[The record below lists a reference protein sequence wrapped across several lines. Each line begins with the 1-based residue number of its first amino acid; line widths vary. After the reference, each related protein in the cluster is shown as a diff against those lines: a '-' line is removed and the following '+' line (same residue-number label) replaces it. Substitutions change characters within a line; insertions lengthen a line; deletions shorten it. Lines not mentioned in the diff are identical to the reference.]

1 VGFQGTLGTPLG
13 VPAPHFSGQIMTI
26 EFDVVTPT
34 NFTGMSSGA
43 KVDTVY
49 KFDFAAQSNVTD
61 FNVPV
66 AKVQNRRVSAI
77 SFSSPDS
84 ILGDTTSAGGRFY
97 KMDFPTGLPDLS
109 HTNISGLSIAGSVNG
124 LPDTKTDVFYS
135 FYLSQDSTLIERPLS
150 LSPVSFYSSLS
161 DPGARNAPLV
171 GTRQNPRFIPHTFI
185 RENFETIFSAAT
197 RDSLNGMISLAGT
210 VDGGVYYI
218 YVLADP
224 ATGRWP
230 SKRNPGTGGRK
241 RKEYDP
247 FTLGAL
253 SGGVFLGR
261 SGPLLV
267 NHPPEFVVAG
277 WDYDNDTQDRFD
289 ATGVI
294 QVAGDMVGMANSKDN
309 LDITVDTG
317 SHFNKGA
324 ALAGLNSGNLPDPI
338 STVDLLF
345 LAQDANDPNDFQM
358 NIFLS
363 TQSGLGV
370 SNYVSAS
377 PAIDSLSGAIKL
389 SGTDTLTISDRKF
402 TFSPIVRDDVTQL
415 ITSYVPE
422 ADYFVYFGATDGESR
437 TLSPVYNDPFIT
449 SPVAARLSVKHS
461 PTLSPDA
468 FSLNDFDG
476 SGDGDL
482 DVITGIGVA
491 QMQTD
496 TDGKNLNLGPAQRY
510 VTISWG
516 EQGLNG
522 DLDVD
527 DNATIELYYSTRTD
541 FRDSRGSVAYTS
553 GNSDGSDIL
562 GAITQG
568 NNDTHRI
575 GSVSEDPD
583 GQFDNQFTWDIWDY
597 TSAEGTVPQ
606 TDARYYIYAL
616 LKGGTTNRLFSLT
629 RSGTLNATGTSM
641 AIEFNHPPFIRP
653 IEPSRDQTVTVD
665 EPVMISWE
673 AVDVDNEESGGLAA
687 QPAGTSGK
695 RVSNSR
701 TASPNIRILLTSA
714 DFGEVT
720 TWGTITSPLNAHRF
734 WVGNSANGAL
744 GSEIELNEGVDTSF
758 VITGNRMRN
767 NLFLTAGLGGSDG
780 SADLQTNGGVG
791 QDYYVYLA
799 IDDGQDGTVGDA
811 VTTSPQSTPFGQYA
825 PVVRAPGKIT
835 FTGTVPGNP
844 PTSNRFIIV
853 DKMET
858 AVDELIK
865 YRITPEVNTS
875 GTQINVIDIF
885 LSVDPSEFEAV
896 DTDPGTAGI
905 QPFSLG
911 DNSNIS
917 SSNVNQAAYEMNG
930 RLYLDFIYSDVT
942 GGLTFFDGSQVLAIA
957 NLRARSLDNLGDAG
971 EGEEGQEGGSSS
983 TGSIVNTT
991 ITLDNSG
998 SRVSKMLDSNNN
1010 NVNASVP
1017 PPTEVTI
1024 NRRSQVAG
1032 KVPLQGRTSSADT
1045 VTFFLRQVGSY
1056 TSLSD
1061 SLFETNDIDT
1071 DAVGIQ
1077 ILTTDVDGK
1086 FTLSNVPSG
1095 IYILSAAV
1103 PRHLTGHDTIVVK
1116 AGLDLASIQPTRDG
1130 SGIQHVSLR
1139 AGDAAGFVDSTG
1151 TSIPDNAI
1159 GGPDVNAINAALF
1172 THPGETDY
1180 NTFADI
1186 NRDDIVNATD
1196 KDYATANTSSNTG
1209 ASGNIKPVFPAFKA
1223 AVLPQGSNKDAL
1235 VTLTGAPKT
1244 EIRAGET
1251 FDVTINVAGARAVRT
1266 YEVHLSY
1273 DPTKLAVDN
1282 LVSAGDLLGN
1292 YLTDM
1297 SGKILEGEFGLVNSI
1312 IGLTPVGASG
1322 EGILATVRFRAISR
1336 SAKTKLVLDD
1346 AMLIDVE
1353 HVSVR
1358 PEVDGEATITLS
1370 KDPIVYHD
1378 AEGGEIK
1385 GLILASEDAKVDFND
1400 FMALVK
1406 AFGTTPGSA
1415 DYNPMAD
1422 LNGDDQVNFGDFVI
1436 FSANFGKVAVDAP
1449 VRAGKTVAAAG
1460 ANAKADVSLQVS
1472 GSAKMGELITITA
1485 DLSNATAVNGWGL
1498 TLKFDPEQFEF
1509 LEATS
1514 PRTNLLTASGATA
1527 PVFLVNQDEAGTVS
1541 LANAI
1546 SQGSSATG
1554 EGSLAVLTFKPKGE
1568 FENARFEVA
1577 NGMVFDANSLSNPLF
1592 ANDLEV
1598 KLAPAAFA
1606 LNQNFSNPFNP
1617 ETTIGYDLADGSQVL
1632 LEIYNVMGQLV
1643 NTLVS
1648 DHQAAGRYRV
1658 VWSGVDAGNRQVAS
1672 GVYFY
1677 RLQTEGFKAV
1687 KKLMLLK

>member
-1 VGFQGTLGTPLG
+1 
-13 VPAPHFSGQIMTI
+13 M
-26 EFDVVTPT
+26 
-34 NFTGMSSGA
+34 
-43 KVDTVY
+43 
-49 KFDFAAQSNVTD
+49 
-61 FNVPV
+61 
-66 AKVQNRRVSAI
+66 
-77 SFSSPDS
+77 
-84 ILGDTTSAGGRFY
+84 
-97 KMDFPTGLPDLS
+97 
-109 HTNISGLSIAGSVNG
+109 
-124 LPDTKTDVFYS
+124 
-135 FYLSQDSTLIERPLS
+135 
-150 LSPVSFYSSLS
+150 
-161 DPGARNAPLV
+161 
-171 GTRQNPRFIPHTFI
+171 
-185 RENFETIFSAAT
+185 
-197 RDSLNGMISLAGT
+197 
-210 VDGGVYYI
+210 
-218 YVLADP
+218 
-224 ATGRWP
+224 
-230 SKRNPGTGGRK
+230 
-241 RKEYDP
+241 
-247 FTLGAL
+247 
-253 SGGVFLGR
+253 
-261 SGPLLV
+261 
-267 NHPPEFVVAG
+267 
-277 WDYDNDTQDRFD
+277 
-289 ATGVI
+289 
-294 QVAGDMVGMANSKDN
+294 
-309 LDITVDTG
+309 
-317 SHFNKGA
+317 
-324 ALAGLNSGNLPDPI
+324 
-338 STVDLLF
+338 
-345 LAQDANDPNDFQM
+345 
-358 NIFLS
+358 
-363 TQSGLGV
+363 
-370 SNYVSAS
+370 
-377 PAIDSLSGAIKL
+377 
-389 SGTDTLTISDRKF
+389 
-402 TFSPIVRDDVTQL
+402 
-415 ITSYVPE
+415 
-422 ADYFVYFGATDGESR
+422 
-437 TLSPVYNDPFIT
+437 
-449 SPVAARLSVKHS
+449 
-461 PTLSPDA
+461 
-468 FSLNDFDG
+468 
-476 SGDGDL
+476 
-482 DVITGIGVA
+482 
-491 QMQTD
+491 
-496 TDGKNLNLGPAQRY
+496 
-510 VTISWG
+510 
-516 EQGLNG
+516 
-522 DLDVD
+522 
-527 DNATIELYYSTRTD
+527 
-541 FRDSRGSVAYTS
+541 
-553 GNSDGSDIL
+553 
-562 GAITQG
+562 
-568 NNDTHRI
+568 
-575 GSVSEDPD
+575 
-583 GQFDNQFTWDIWDY
+583 
-597 TSAEGTVPQ
+597 
-606 TDARYYIYAL
+606 
-616 LKGGTTNRLFSLT
+616 
-629 RSGTLNATGTSM
+629 
-641 AIEFNHPPFIRP
+641 
-653 IEPSRDQTVTVD
+653 
-665 EPVMISWE
+665 
-673 AVDVDNEESGGLAA
+673 
-687 QPAGTSGK
+687 
-695 RVSNSR
+695 
-701 TASPNIRILLTSA
+701 TSA

-720 TWGTITSPLNAHRF
+720 TWGTITSILNAHRF
-734 WVGNSANGAL
+734 WVGNSGNGAL
-744 GSEIELNEGVDTSF
+744 TSEIELNEGVDTSF
-758 VITGNRMRN
+758 VITGNRMSN
-767 NLFLTAGLGGSDG
+767 NLFLAAGIGGSDG
-780 SADLQTNGGVG
+780 VADLQTNNGVG

-799 IDDGQDGTVGDA
+799 IDDGRDGTVGDA
-811 VTTSPQSTPFGQYA
+811 VTTSPQSTSFGQYA

-844 PTSNRFIIV
+844 PTSNRFIIA

-865 YRITPEVNTS
+865 YRITPEVKTA
-875 GTQINVIDIF
+875 GTRINVVDIF

-911 DNSNIS
+911 ENSNIS
-917 SSNVNQAAYEMNG
+917 SDNVNQAAYEMNG

-942 GGLTFFDGSQVLAIA
+942 SGLTFFDGSQVLAIA

-983 TGSIVNTT
+983 TRSIVNTT

-998 SRVSKMLDSNNN
+998 SRVSKMLDSNNI

-1077 ILTTDVDGK
+1077 VLTTDVDGK

-1130 SGIQHVSLR
+1130 SGIQHASLK

-1196 KDYATANTSSNTG
+1196 KDYATANTTSNTG

-1223 AVLPQGSNKDAL
+1223 AVLPQGSNTEAL
-1235 VTLTGAPKT
+1235 VTMSGMPKT

-1282 LVSAGDLLGN
+1282 LVSSGDLLGN

-1297 SGKILEGEFGLVNSI
+1297 SGKILEGEFGLANSI
-1312 IGLTPVGASG
+1312 IGATPVGASG
-1322 EGILATVRFRAISR
+1322 EGTLATVRFRAISR

-1353 HVSVR
+1353 HVSVT

-1400 FMALVK
+1400 FIALVK

-1460 ANAKADVSLQVS
+1460 DNGKAAVTLQVS

-1498 TLKFDPEQFEF
+1498 TLKYDPEQFEF

-1546 SQGSSATG
+1546 SRGSSATG
-1554 EGSLAVLTFKPKGE
+1554 EGSLAVLTFKPRGE

-1577 NGMVFDANSLSNPLF
+1577 RGMVFDANSLSNPLF

-1606 LNQNFSNPFNP
+1606 LNQNFPNPFNP
-1617 ETTIGYDLADGSQVL
+1617 ETTIGYDLADGSQVR
-1632 LEIYNVMGQLV
+1632 LEIYNIMGQLV